1 MDSSDNSPT
10 KLDNKSRFS
19 SYLSKTNELA
29 RRIARGLFI
38 FGFIILGVSCLSCIV
53 WALALIIQSSRTIE
67 FSCMLI
73 ISGLQIGNF
82 IIHAVIYKTKNLIT
96 TFIGIISCLS
106 ILTCLIAFM
115 ITTALRDIPDNP
127 LFRIT
132 PVAIGISGV
141 HVLLFVVDA
150 NYVRFLRNERAQR
163 KNDQEIEQANDSK
176 HLSVK
181 VLLFVV
187 DANYVR
193 FLRNERAQ
201 GKNDQEIEQA
211 KDSKHLSVKVVKSEL
226 ETAKEATPKLSPG
239 ALVVIPNTS
248 QESDDYSASNER
260 NTAGSDVYPDG
271 LNPFEEAY
279 FCSSDEIKF
288 SSTDSESEPSDL
300 TESEINK
307 LQIREWSFAA
317 KNAAS
322 PASDPKSEFLVDVA
336 PEIPQL
342 PKDEYDDSLS
352 EQSITLT
359 ATSTPKPGTK
369 TRQRMQ
375 YLFPLHDV
383 SPILD
388 VSSIFS

>member
-141 HVLLFVVDA
+141 H
-150 NYVRFLRNERAQR
+150 
-163 KNDQEIEQANDSK
+163 
-176 HLSVK
+176 